1 MSLRLVLADLGDLWR
16 HMDAK
21 NRHPARRE
29 YSLQVGEVLRG
40 RVFAGLDDAG
50 LPLALGGIFDAGDG
64 GPGYPWLSV
73 VPGGLGSQLI
83 PAVRHMRRV
92 IGWAAG
98 DFPSGLACSVDDANV
113 NGQRLARALGFAPG
127 AVDVHGLRY
136 WDHAGHHGHALGTHA
151 TAADGDDA
159 RRASGA
165 AAAAG

>member
-1 MSLRLVLADLGDLWR
+1 MRLVLADMGHLWEHQR
-16 HMDAK
+16 LK
-21 NRHPARRE
+21 NRHLPARE
-29 YSLQVGEVLRG
+29 YSLRVGEVLRG
-40 RVFAGLDDAG
+40 RVFAALDDAG
-50 LPLALGGIFDAGDG
+50 QPLALGGIFDAGDG

-98 DFPSGLACSVDDANV
+98 DFPSGLACSVDDGNV
-113 NGQRLARALGFAPG
+113 NGQRLARALGFVPG

-136 WDHAGHHGHALGTHA
+136 WDHADHGGHDLRTHA
-151 TAADGDDA
+151 TPADADDA
-159 RRASGA
+159 RRASRA